1 MENKKELT
9 VGKATLFIIILYSV
23 FTIILG
29 YVFVLISIWLNNIL
43 PIQELVATIITVVFS
58 ILMMYI
64 SWKLSVLLVLRK
76 KSTDGLDTK
85 KVIRNIIIFIVLLS
99 AISMIYDLYE
109 AKLNIDRQYSN
120 DFLEDRD
127 VIAAFTQEELQERAN
142 LNDLSAKESAKHI
155 YPLIIGE
162 NVLSIFINILIISLV
177 PKKMLESHD
186 GIIKIEKETNNN

>member
-1 MENKKELT
+1 MKNKKELT
-9 VGKATLFIIILYSV
+9 VGKATAYIIILYSI

-29 YVFVLISIWLNNIL
+29 YVFILISSWFNNIIL
-43 PIQELVATIITVVFS
+43 SQGIVSTIITVVFS
-58 ILMMYI
+58 IFMMYL
-64 SWKLSVLLVLRK
+64 SWKLSVLVVLKK

-99 AISMIYDLYE
+99 VISMIYDLYE
-109 AKLNIDRQYSN
+109 AKANIDRQYSN

-142 LNDLSAKESAKHI
+142 LNNLSAKESAKHI
-155 YPLIIGE
+155 YPFIIGE
-162 NVLSIFINILIISLV
+162 NVLSILINLLIINLV

-186 GIIKIEKETNNN
+186 GITKIEKETNNN